1 MARKKIV
8 FIIVEGPSDETAL
21 GAILSNLFDSSSIYV
36 HIMFGD
42 ITTEKL
48 TGNKT
53 IVSSIGDVVRSYA
66 KSRHFKKS
74 DFQEIIHIV
83 DTDGAF
89 IPNDSIIEDE
99 HAEEIFYSEE
109 EIRTKWKKGIEQRN
123 EIKRRHM
130 QVLFSRKKI
139 WDIPYRLFYMSCN
152 LDHVLYNKLNSTD
165 AEKESDAYDFAMKYR
180 LSPDEFVKYICESS
194 FSVTLGYKESCE
206 YIQKGLNSLKRHT
219 NLGLCFHEKP
229 SGDILEEY

>member
-1 MARKKIV
+1 MARKKII

-21 GAILSNLFDSSSIYV
+21 GAILSKLFDSSSVYIHV
-36 HIMFGD
+36 MRCD
-42 ITTEKL
+42 ITTERL

-53 IVSSIGDVVRSYA
+53 IVSSIGDVVSNYA

-74 DFQEIIHIV
+74 DFQEIIHIA
-83 DTDGAF
+83 DTDGTF

-99 HAEEIFYSEE
+99 QAEEVFYSEE
-109 EIRTKWKKGIEQRN
+109 VIRTKYKRRIEQRN
-123 EIKRRHM
+123 ETKRNHM

-165 AEKESDAYDFAMKYR
+165 EEKENDAFDFAEKYK
-180 LSPDEFVKYICESS
+180 LLPDEFIRFVCDSD
-194 FSVTLGYKESCE
+194 FSVMTDYYTSCE
-206 YIQKGLNSLKRHT
+206 YIQQGLNSLKRHT
-219 NLGLCFHEKP
+219 NLGLRFRENEP
-229 SGDILEEY
+229 NDLAES